1 MWTEKVTVYVY
12 RKIHTKSATVSKT
25 VLYLSTV
32 SNCFKVCQLLI
43 TQLFITFVT
52 HKLVYTLNIPITQ
65 INKRFTI

>member
-32 SNCFKVCQLLI
+32 SNCKQVCQLLI
-43 TQLFITFVT
+43 TQL
-52 HKLVYTLNIPITQ
+52 HLLL
-65 INKRFTI
+65 IN